1 MNAWAYDLGI
11 PLGKKDS
18 KVNSDIIAIITNG
31 IIITQ
36 DDDLWKDL
44 VFIEYI
50 NILCIITVFDFF
62 LFYSTTIETLAKNN
76 KEFH

>member
-1 MNAWAYDLGI
+1 VNAWPYDLGI